1 VYPAVRTLLLG
12 IVLSAST
19 AATVAQ
25 GIRPDAG
32 FYLGGAL
39 GPATFKEWCTTGGA
53 PNASFNSCEDT
64 DTAWKLLGGY
74 RFNRYFALEA
84 SYIEWGEVTA
94 NLNLGVPPTSVQ
106 VAASQHS
113 YGLAA
118 VGTLPLGERFEL
130 FGKAGL
136 LQNEQE
142 TRRVSPNPSTIK
154 RDETGFHYG
163 LGAKYAVTR
172 NWALRGEWENTEKLK
187 AEMLSIGVEY
197 RF

>member
-1 VYPAVRTLLLG
+1 ML
-12 IVLSAST
+12 LSAST
-19 AATVAQ
+19 GAFAQ
-25 GIRPDAG
+25 APSAG
-32 FYLGGAL
+32 LYLGGAL
-39 GPATFKEWCTTGGA
+39 GQAAFKEWCTTGGV
-53 PNASFNSCEDT
+53 PNASFNSCKDS

-74 RFNRYFALEA
+74 RFNRYFAIEA

-94 NLNLGVPPTSVQ
+94 SVNLPPAVVE

-118 VGTLPLGERFEL
+118 VGTLPVGERFEL

-142 TRRVSPNPSTIK
+142 TKRLSPNPSTFK
-154 RDETGFHYG
+154 RDESAFHYG
-163 LGAKYAVTR
+163 LGAKYAVTN
-172 NWALRGEWENTEKLK
+172 NWAVRGEWEKTDKLK
-187 AEMLSIGVEY
+187 VELLSIGVEY